1 MDSAVDTCTPASR
14 GTLFALSFGHGSVD
28 VCSGAL
34 FALLPALAKQ
44 HHYSL
49 AAVGVFALTFSVA
62 NAVLQPLIGAQG
74 DRREAHWLLPVGLLV
89 AGLGLGVVGFTTRYP
104 VTLAAVAL
112 CSAGIATYHPEGA
125 RWARRACGARVTA
138 DMSVFSVGGGV
149 GYAVG
154 PLIVIAALALFGLHG
169 TLVMA
174 LIPLSAA
181 AVVLVALRRFG
192 QTAAATRAPHAHA
205 LSLASEWRPF
215 AVLVGFC
222 AVGSG
227 VSTGLITYLPL
238 SVARSTNPTAG
249 AVMVS
254 VIFAAAAG
262 GTLLGGA
269 AAQRFGRRIVLL
281 VPQLALVPAIAV
293 LPSLGY
299 AATIPVAVLLGVAM
313 NLTMSTT
320 LVLAQEYLPARM
332 GLASGLT
339 IGLCGGAGGLVVA
352 ALGLLGDARGLS
364 TVFYVLAALPIAAA
378 VLAWRLPRP
387 VATPPGTLWRLPP
400 KRDPSTVSPH
410 S

>member
-89 AGLGLGVVGFTTRYP
+89 AGLGLGGVGFTTRYP

-169 TLVMA
+169 RSSWRSSR
-174 LIPLSAA
+174 SARRPSFWSRCA
-181 AVVLVALRRFG
+181 ASVRRRPP
-192 QTAAATRAPHAHA
+192 TRAPHAHA

-339 IGLCGGAGGLVVA
+339 IGLCGGAGGLIVA

>member
-1 MDSAVDTCTPASR
+1 MDSAVDTCRPASR

-34 FALLPALAKQ
+34 FALLPFLVAQ
-44 HHYSL
+44 RHYSY
-49 AAVGVFALTFSVA
+49 AAAGVFALTFSVA
-62 NAVLQPLIGAQG
+62 NALLQPLIGAQG
-74 DRREAHWLLPVGLLV
+74 DRREAHWLLPTGLLV
-89 AGLGLGVVGFTTRYP
+89 AGLGLGAVGFTTRYP
-104 VTLAAVAL
+104 VTLGAVAL

-149 GYAVG
+149 GYAIG
-154 PLIVIAALALFGLHG
+154 PLVVAAALAPWGLHG

-174 LIPLSAA
+174 VIPLSAA

-192 QTAAATRAPHAHA
+192 QTPAATRAPHGHA

-215 AVLVGFC
+215 ALLVGFC

-227 VSTGLITYLPL
+227 VSTGLITYVPL
-238 SVARSTNPTAG
+238 FVLRSTSATAST
-249 AVMVS
+249 VLLSIM
-254 VIFAAAAG
+254 FAAAAG
-262 GTLLGGA
+262 GTLLGGM
-269 AAQRFGRRIVLL
+269 AAQRFGRRFVLL

-299 AATIPVAVLLGVAM
+299 AATIPVAALLGIAM
-313 NLTMSTT
+313 NFTMSTT

-339 IGLCGGAGGLVVA
+339 IGLCGGAGGLIVA
-352 ALGLLGDARGLS
+352 ALGLLGDARGPSAVL
-364 TVFYVLAALPIAAA
+364 YVLAALPVVAAG
-378 VLAWRLPRP
+378 LAWRLPRP
-387 VATPPGTLWRLPP
+387 AAAPPGTLWSLH
-400 KRDPSTVSPH
+400 TEA
-410 S
+410 